1 MQVRADRVLVWLGIL
16 TLIVGG
22 IGTLA
27 VVFLADM
34 ILTGVSEQ
42 PVSID
47 LDVELKLSEE
57 EVLHHWLVYKASVAQ
72 HDMEANYHV
81 EQAFALAVD
90 ADHQSLLDGL
100 LRQHLP
106 SGHFFHARDTMTEIL
121 ELAEKHHEPEPSL
134 GLLHARLAEVLLE
147 NGDAVLAQEQVE
159 HLVAL
164 ATGSE
169 KEQGQQILNALT
181 AGDSETASQLLA
193 ELSGEEEEVHSE

>member
-34 ILTGVSEQ
+34 ILAGVSEQ

-72 HDMEANYHV
+72 HDMETNYHV
-81 EQAFALAVD
+81 EQALVLAAD
-90 ADHQSLLDGL
+90 AEHQSLLDGL
-100 LRQHLP
+100 LREHLP
-106 SGHFFHARDTMTEIL
+106 AGHFFHSEDTMKEIL
-121 ELAEKHHEPEPSL
+121 ELAEKLREPEASL
-134 GLLHARLAEVLLE
+134 GLLHARLAEVILE
-147 NGDAVLAQEQVE
+147 RGEAALAREQVE

-164 ATGSE
+164 ATGIE
-169 KEQGQQILNALT
+169 KEQGQQILDALT

-193 ELSGEEEEVHSE
+193 QLSGQ